1 MSLLSRFRLILAALG
16 LVFLAAC
23 DTAEERAEGHYQ
35 RGLTLL
41 EAGEESK
48 ALLEFKNAIQLNE
61 RAIGPRIEFAK
72 IRTKQ
77 GELKGAIGNYL
88 KVIEVDEEHLESRI
102 AVSTL
107 LLQWDRDT
115 DRSSE
120 HINIAD
126 ELAPD
131 NLEVRGLVAALAQKE
146 QRFEEA
152 NQFATALLADDP
164 GNSIAV
170 SILVAQKVSTEDH
183 EGALELLNKALADAP
198 DELGFHVAKL
208 QSLEFMRDQ
217 DAIGVQL
224 EEMAEIFP
232 TNPQVAKGRVQWFLN
247 TGDTQSAITAQRELS
262 ALFPEDPVHALT
274 VASLLNQFE
283 GRDVARAELTR
294 LSKSEDNRA
303 AYVRALADF
312 EYLQG
317 NTDIAIAHLENLLD
331 QDLSEDDKHDSQAQR
346 AAMLRAQGRTEEAL
360 EVVEGILKADQNHVE
375 SLKIRALSEI
385 DSDKPHNAI
394 SDLRTALSVQAQD
407 PDILMLLALAHERN
421 GSVGLAQERLALA
434 VQAADEDPT
443 AVLRYAEFL
452 VRHNKSKIALA
463 ALTDALEK
471 RGPLPSLLAGL
482 GQVQVALSDWD
493 GATQTVARLRS
504 IRNDPQSAQVA
515 QDLELAVL
523 NGEQRFAQSIGVL
536 REMWD
541 VAGENT
547 SAMENLVRS
556 YIQTGKTDEAA
567 KFLEDIMKE
576 DTTNLRANLLRGA
589 LHAYLGETKEAED
602 RYRLVIENHPEK
614 ENGYGALA
622 SLLSAQGRTEEAD
635 EVVKTGIAE
644 AENTE
649 RLLFSRASRLEQEQD
664 YEGAIAI
671 YEQLYAA
678 NKVSDVLANN
688 LASLLSEFRDDPE
701 SLERAFNISKRL
713 RASEQPA
720 FQDTYGWILYKR
732 GEYER
737 AIQPLKAASEG
748 APNNIFVQ
756 YHLGMVYDK
765 IGQKDLARTQ
775 LARALELG
783 EGTGLPILET
793 AQEVLD
799 RLTSQ

>member
-1 MSLLSRFRLILAALG
+1 MSLLSRFRLIFAALG

-115 DRSSE
+115 ERSSE

-170 SILVAQKVSTEDH
+170 SILVAQKVSAEDH

-217 DAIGVQL
+217 DAI
-224 EEMAEIFP
+224 
-232 TNPQVAKGRVQWFLN
+232 
-247 TGDTQSAITAQRELS
+247 
-262 ALFPEDPVHALT
+262 
-274 VASLLNQFE
+274 
-283 GRDVARAELTR
+283 
-294 LSKSEDNRA
+294 
-303 AYVRALADF
+303 
-312 EYLQG
+312 
-317 NTDIAIAHLENLLD
+317 TDIAIAHLENLLD

-434 VQAADEDPT
+434 VQAVDRFRWHCRIGTVPRKPWPVCGPFAMIRNPRK
-443 AVLRYAEFL
+443 LRRIWSWPCSTES
-452 VRHNKSKIALA
+452 N
-463 ALTDALEK
+463 
-471 RGPLPSLLAGL
+471 GLPSPSEFCAKCG
-482 GQVQVALSDWD
+482 
-493 GATQTVARLRS
+493 
-504 IRNDPQSAQVA
+504 
-515 QDLELAVL
+515 
-523 NGEQRFAQSIGVL
+523 
-536 REMWD
+536 MW
-541 VAGENT
+541 
-547 SAMENLVRS
+547 
-556 YIQTGKTDEAA
+556 
-567 KFLEDIMKE
+567 
-576 DTTNLRANLLRGA
+576 
-589 LHAYLGETKEAED
+589 
-602 RYRLVIENHPEK
+602 PEK
-614 ENGYGALA
+614 IPPPW
-622 SLLSAQGRTEEAD
+622 RT
-635 EVVKTGIAE
+635 
-644 AENTE
+644 
-649 RLLFSRASRLEQEQD
+649 
-664 YEGAIAI
+664 
-671 YEQLYAA
+671 LYAA
-678 NKVSDVLANN
+678 IS
-688 LASLLSEFRDDPE
+688 RPE
-701 SLERAFNISKRL
+701 RPMKLPNSSK
-713 RASEQPA
+713 
-720 FQDTYGWILYKR
+720 IL
-732 GEYER
+732 
-737 AIQPLKAASEG
+737 
-748 APNNIFVQ
+748 
-756 YHLGMVYDK
+756 
-765 IGQKDLARTQ
+765 
-775 LARALELG
+775 
-783 EGTGLPILET
+783 
-793 AQEVLD
+793 
-799 RLTSQ
+799 